1 MSGRELDN
9 VVGNALAHGGAFAIV
24 DLEALLFECE
34 SKSAHRSDKE
44 VGALDVPGARC
55 DFARGLNN
63 EDAVSFGL
71 CCLQCTDVAIEL
83 IAKNPNRSQS
93 IGCAHN
99 EKR

>member
-1 MSGRELDN
+1 MCGRELGD

-24 DLEALLFECE
+24 NLKALVLKRER
-34 SKSAHRSDKE
+34 KSAHGSDEE
-44 VGALDVPGARC
+44 VGTLYVPGARG
-55 DFARGLNN
+55 DFARGLNDEN
-63 EDAVSFGL
+63 TMRVGL
-71 CCLQCTDVAIEL
+71 CCLQCTDIAIEL

>member
-1 MSGRELDN
+1 MSGRELGN

-24 DLEALLFECE
+24 DLEALLLECKR
-34 SKSAHRSDKE
+34 KSAHGSDKE
-44 VGALDVPGARC
+44 VGALNVPWARC
-55 DFARGLNN
+55 DFARGLNDEN
-63 EDAVSFGL
+63 TMRVGL
-71 CCLQCTDVAIEL
+71 CCLQCTDIAIEL